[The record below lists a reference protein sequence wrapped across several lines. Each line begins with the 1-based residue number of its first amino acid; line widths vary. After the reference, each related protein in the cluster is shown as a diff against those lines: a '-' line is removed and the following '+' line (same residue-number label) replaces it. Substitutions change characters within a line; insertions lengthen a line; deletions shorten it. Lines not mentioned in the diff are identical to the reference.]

1 MQAVPTRR
9 RQEEKVMEIAAVMM
23 FAAVVFGIVQEFDPP
38 VW

>member
-1 MQAVPTRR
+1 
-9 RQEEKVMEIAAVMM
+9 MEIAAIMM